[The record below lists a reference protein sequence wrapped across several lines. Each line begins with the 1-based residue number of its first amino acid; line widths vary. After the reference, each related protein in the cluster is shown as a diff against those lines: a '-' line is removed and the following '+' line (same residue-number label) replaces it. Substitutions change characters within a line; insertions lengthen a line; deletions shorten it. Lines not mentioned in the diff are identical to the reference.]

1 VDAAGRS
8 GLERLRRQERL
19 LLEMT
24 SNLLEYARLEGG
36 QHPVRRTR
44 IDVPA
49 LLREV
54 QDLAEPLIGEKDV
67 RLEVR
72 VEPGAE
78 SVEADRERLRRIVAN
93 LVVNAVKY
101 TPAGRVELS
110 AVRENGA
117 VRLAVHDTGPGIG
130 PHERQRIF
138 DPFYRGE
145 TVTPGAGVG
154 LGLALAQE
162 LAHLLSTEIVV
173 ESPEGE
179 GATFSLKLPAPIA
192 GTG

>member
-1 VDAAGRS
+1 
-8 GLERLRRQERL
+8 
-19 LLEMT
+19 M
-24 SNLLEYARLEGG
+24 
-36 QHPVRRTR
+36 
-44 IDVPA
+44 
-49 LLREV
+49 

-72 VEPGAE
+72 IEPGAE
-78 SVEADRERLRRIVAN
+78 SVESDRERLRRIVAN

-138 DPFYRGE
+138 EPFYLGE
-145 TVTPGAGVG
+145 TVAPGAGVG

-173 ESPEGE
+173 ESREGE

-192 GTG
+192 GTGIRAAEDMRTAEPSRPPVLVVDDDADMYVVKVFGTLRAPE